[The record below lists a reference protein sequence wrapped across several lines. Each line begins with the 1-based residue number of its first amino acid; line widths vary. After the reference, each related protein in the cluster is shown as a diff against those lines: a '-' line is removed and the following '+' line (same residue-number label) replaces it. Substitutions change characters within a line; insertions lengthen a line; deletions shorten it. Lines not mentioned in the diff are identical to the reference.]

1 MNQDDSDFSLA
12 KSDISGRTSSEEG
25 LLQHWRALESALHD
39 IRHNW
44 TLWKLEHAL
53 TKGNRQDVAIIEEIM
68 DGEIL

>member
-39 IRHNW
+39 I
-44 TLWKLEHAL
+44 
-53 TKGNRQDVAIIEEIM
+53 VIIEPFESWNTHWLKEIDKM
-68 DGEIL
+68 LLLLKR